1 MSKNLPAKSLQ
12 IETDF
17 ALLLTASVDPK
28 GMPGITQTDPVE
40 REATYADCLRF
51 YLQND
56 PRVRRIIFA
65 ENSGWPLNRFHEEVA
80 ANNPHAKEVELL
92 SFNCNDY
99 PRERGKSYGELILMK
114 NAIGASR
121 LAGLSRYI
129 GKMTGRNLLFNLTE
143 LLDCVT
149 RDFELLCDIRDHNFY
164 QLLRM
169 PDCGHHCDS
178 RFFVFTREFFDR
190 HLVPICD
197 GETLA
202 SGYPIESILF
212 DLVKRLE
219 KTEPIIKRF
228 RVEPEYAG
236 AAGHFIRN
244 KAKDYSSTSEMVKR
258 RIRSASRRVTPW
270 LHI

>member
-1 MSKNLPAKSLQ
+1 MQ

-17 ALLLTASVDPK
+17 ALLLTSSVDPN
-28 GMPGITQTDPVE
+28 GMPGITQSGPLE

-56 PRVRRIIFA
+56 PGVRRIIFA
-65 ENSGWPLNRFHEEVA
+65 ENSGWPLDRFHEEVA
-80 ANNPHAKEVELL
+80 VNNPHAKEVELL

-99 PRERGKSYGELILMK
+99 PRERGKSYGELLLMK
-114 NAIGASR
+114 NAIASSR
-121 LAGLSRYI
+121 LATSSKYV
-129 GKMTGRNLLFNLTE
+129 GKMTGRNLLLNLTE
-143 LLDCVT
+143 LLERVP
-149 RDFELLCDIRDHNFY
+149 REFELLCDIRDHNFY

-178 RFFVFTREFFDR
+178 RFFVFTRGFFER
-190 HLVPICD
+190 HFLPIYTS
-197 GETLA
+197 ESFA

-212 DLVKRLE
+212 DLVKSLE

-228 RVEPEYAG
+228 QVEPEYGG
-236 AAGHFIRN
+236 AAGHFIKN
-244 KAKDYSSTSEMVKR
+244 KAKDYSSTSEAVKR
-258 RIRSASRRVTPW
+258 RIRSYSRRVTPW